1 MAKITLQ
8 NIAHSYNPGATEK
21 IYALNPFDMTWVD
34 GGRYA
39 ILGPSGCGKST
50 MLNIMSGIVTPSE
63 GKLLFDDVDVTNV
76 STSERNIAQVFQ
88 FPVIYGT
95 MTVEQNLAFPLV
107 CRNYDKR
114 VIAAKVQEVAEA
126 LSLQELLKKSASKLT
141 ADQKQLISLGRG
153 LVRDDVSAVLMD
165 EPLTVIDPD
174 LKFRLRRQLKEIN
187 HKYSSTLIYVTHD
200 QNEAMTFAE
209 NIIVMDEGNIVQVG
223 TPAELFE
230 RPKTSFVGYFIGAPA
245 MNFIDCDAYENKTV
259 RLGDVPISTDTDI
272 SSVKSKK
279 LKLGIRAEYIKIAD
293 KMGNNRIPVSIQRV
307 EDLGSHKL
315 VTAVFNGINF
325 KVKAERDKLIL
336 SDDVYLELP
345 PQNCCLYADDTLI

>member
-8 NIAHSYNPGATEK
+8 NIAHSYNPGAAEK
-21 IYALNPFDMTWVD
+21 KYALNPFDMTWVD

-63 GKLLFDDVDVTNV
+63 GKLLFDDVDVTNI
-76 STSERNIAQVFQ
+76 STSDRNIAQVFQ

-107 CRNYDKR
+107 CRNYEKP
-114 VIAAKVQEVAEA
+114 VIAAKVHEVAEA
-126 LSLQELLKKSASKLT
+126 LSLQGLLKKSANKLT

-187 HKYSSTLIYVTHD
+187 QKYSSTLIYVTHD

-223 TPAELFE
+223 TPTDLFD
-230 RPKTSFVGYFIGAPA
+230 RPKTTFVGYFIGAPA
-245 MNFIDCDAYENKTV
+245 MNFLNCEIHDVRTV
-259 RLGDVPISTDTDI
+259 RLGDAIIKTNTDMAAI
-272 SSVKSKK
+272 KSNN
-279 LKLGIRAEYIKIAD
+279 LKLGIRAEYIRITQQ
-293 KMGNNRIPVSIQRV
+293 MGSNRLSASIQRV

-315 VTAVFNGINF
+315 ITAKFHDVIL
-325 KVKAERDKLIL
+325 KIKADREKPIP
-336 SDDVYLELP
+336 SDDVYLEFP
-345 PQNCCLYADDTLI
+345 PEHCCLYADEILI